1 MRAYV
6 LIRVKG
12 GEKDLVNYLRK
23 QEIVKEAAIV
33 YGEYDV
39 VCVVETEDPK
49 ALSRLV
55 LDDIR
60 SQFNVERTSTL
71 IVVEHG

>member
-12 GEKDLVNYLRK
+12 GEKDLVDYLKK
-23 QEIVKEAAIV
+23 QEIVKDASIV

-39 VCVVETEDPK
+39 VCVVETDDPK

-60 SQFNVERTSTL
+60 TQFNVDRTSTL
-71 IVVEHG
+71 IVVE